1 MIKKIFLI
9 IALAVV
15 IAGGYFGYSRQQ
27 NKATTQPPTKQSNP
41 ANQNS
46 GFNKT
51 RYSLTDPTSIW
62 VIVNKKNALPDGYK
76 PADLVVPAV
85 KLRLG
90 AGAEQMQLRAEAAQA
105 LEALFLAAKNEG
117 YELMLGSGFR
127 SFALQ
132 KSFYDGY
139 VAKDGQAAA
148 DTYSARPGH
157 SEHQTGLGVDIDR
170 FDQKCH
176 LQECFG
182 DLPEGQWL
190 ATHAHEHGFVLRYYN
205 GKQDITG
212 YIYEPWHFRY
222 VGKELAA
229 EVYKSSL
236 TLEEFF
242 NLPPAATY

>member
-1 MIKKIFLI
+1 MIKKILLV
-9 IALAVV
+9 IALAIV
-15 IAGGYFGYSRQQ
+15 IAGGYFGYLRQQ
-27 NKATTQPPTKQSNP
+27 NEATTQPPTEQSNS

-51 RYSLTDPTSIW
+51 RYSLTDPASLW
-62 VIVNKKNALPDGYK
+62 VVVNKKNALPDGYK

-90 AGAEQMQLRAEAAQA
+90 AGAEQMQLRIEVGDA
-105 LEALFLAAKNEG
+105 LKELFMGAKTAKFD
-117 YELMLGSGFR
+117 LMLGSGFR
-127 SFALQ
+127 SYALQ

-157 SEHQTGLGVDIDR
+157 SEHQTGLALDIDR
-170 FDQKCH
+170 SDQKCH
-176 LQECFG
+176 LEECFG
-182 DLPEGQWL
+182 GLAEGQWL
-190 ATHAHEHGFVLRYYN
+190 AAHAHEHGFVLRYYKN
-205 GKQDITG
+205 KQTITG

-222 VGKELAA
+222 VGVELAA
-229 EVYKSSL
+229 EVYKSGL

-242 NLPPAATY
+242 NLPPASSY